1 MLCDIE
7 VQDTPTVVTDDEKAI
22 ERAEGERRNSEKDH
36 RGNRFTVITEKGKP
50 APGRLRISR
59 GARFIQREIVRS
71 ETSKPSMRSSPWMR
85 GAPHVGFSTTIRKI
99 NSCTSFD
106 VCRLPTGRLTLEIS
120 FQYKRNP
127 PLCQRTTVSGV
138 TAMRDCCHPDQN
150 RRTAT
155 QKSLSTTASC

>member
-7 VQDTPTVVTDDEKAI
+7 VQDTPTVVTDAEKAI
-22 ERAEGERRNSEKDH
+22 EQAEGDRRNSEEVH

-59 GARFIQREIVRS
+59 RPF
-71 ETSKPSMRSSPWMR
+71 
-85 GAPHVGFSTTIRKI
+85 H
-99 NSCTSFD
+99 
-106 VCRLPTGRLTLEIS
+106 PTREIS

-127 PLCQRTTVSGV
+127 ALCQRTTVSGV
-138 TAMRDCCHPDQN
+138 TTMRDCCHLDQN

-155 QKSLSTTASC
+155 QKSFSSRSNLGRGCRRFSTASC